1 MWVIALA
8 TLSQANALYNILNSS
23 VIFVYNQPVQ
33 ERSIAFST
41 SSIYFFLARTSVCI
55 QTTNNFVYI
64 LRMDFYQAANI
75 VEVLKRNYIYS
86 KYKRFFG
93 LCLDFY
99 STRNKLMYSCC
110 R

>member
-75 VEVLKRNYIYS
+75 VEVLKRNFI
-86 KYKRFFG
+86 
-93 LCLDFY
+93 
-99 STRNKLMYSCC
+99 STASTSVSLVFVSTFTARETN
-110 R
+110 

>member
-41 SSIYFFLARTSVCI
+41 SSIYFFLARSSVCI

-75 VEVLKRNYIYS
+75 VEVLKRNFI
-86 KYKRFFG
+86 
-93 LCLDFY
+93 
-99 STRNKLMYSCC
+99 STASTSVSLVFVSTFTARETN
-110 R
+110 